1 MPKAIT
7 QHYWGVQPI
16 TPAARP
22 RREGQAQQ
30 LQDYVDA
37 QKRAKRVQVLPRT
50 EITEQEQTQAL
61 VECMDAWGYPLMW
74 AAIIGVL
81 VVMLVQNYG
90 WWIVPGLVS
99 VWGLRKVWGR
109 LWGNAE

>member
-7 QHYWGVQPI
+7 QHYWGPQPI

-30 LQDYVDA
+30 LQDYVDT

-50 EITEQEQTQAL
+50 EITEQTAAI
-61 VECMDAWGYPLMW
+61 VESIDAWGYPIMW
-74 AAIIGVL
+74 AAIIAVL
-81 VVMLVQNYG
+81 VLMLVNNYG

-99 VWGLRKVWGR
+99 VWGLRKVWGKI
-109 LWGNAE
+109 

>member
-1 MPKAIT
+1 MPRAIT

-61 VECMDAWGYPLMW
+61 VECMDAWGYPIMW

-81 VVMLVQNYG
+81 VLILVNHYG
-90 WWIVPGLVS
+90 WAIVPMAGALV
-99 VWGLRKVWGR
+99 GLRGIWGR

>member
-30 LQDYVDA
+30 LQDYIDA

-61 VECMDAWGYPLMW
+61 VECLDAWGYPLMW

-81 VVMLVQNYG
+81 VLMLVQNYG
-90 WWIVPGLVS
+90 WWIVVMAGALI
-99 VWGLRKVWGR
+99 GLRKIWPR
-109 LWGNAE
+109 LWGCGE

>member
-1 MPKAIT
+1 VPKAIT

-30 LQDYVDA
+30 LQDHIDA

-50 EITEQEQTQAL
+50 EITEQEEISLL
-61 VECMDAWGYPLMW
+61 VESIDVIGRPIMW
-74 AAIIGVL
+74 AAIVGVL
-81 VVMLVQNYG
+81 VLALVHNYG
-90 WWIVPGLVS
+90 WWIVPGLGC

-109 LWGNAE
+109 I